1 MQVFKAKRDIRKAIF
16 SITPLGQD
24 RLTNN
29 KGSGIELKILNT
41 LVEDGP
47 QTVNEISKSINIS
60 DIYKIEALMESG
72 EKMGVVTA
80 ASSRGG

>member
-1 MQVFKAKRDIRKAIF
+1 MQIIKKKRDIRKAIF

-29 KGSGIELKILNT
+29 KGNGIELKILNT

-47 QTVNEISKSINIS
+47 QTVNEIAKSIGIS

-72 EKMGVVTA
+72 EKMGVVTS
-80 ASSRGG
+80 SSRGG